1 MTANWHQ
8 VDEILQT
15 GLTTG
20 VYTAAV
26 LVAGREGEVA
36 YERAV
41 GRLSITPDS
50 PETTLKAVFD
60 LASITKTLATTL
72 ALLLLVQQGRL
83 ALNATLGELLPAS
96 WLPADKRL
104 LPLASLLTHQ
114 SGLPAWKPFYQT
126 VLTLPAGRRPGSLEK
141 LAAAEPLEHTPGK
154 LTIYSDLGFMLLK
167 AVVARVSGENLDA
180 FCRRH
185 LYEPLGLK
193 NMGFRA
199 FAQSSPLSPPGERGR
214 VRGKSDLTIG
224 NGLIPHQQSVAQNQ
238 PYPATEVGLIPG
250 RTIQGEVHDENAWS
264 AGGVAGHAGL
274 FGTGPEVFQLAA
286 RLYRSFKGSAH
297 DFFDP
302 ALVRTFMTPP
312 PDAARALGFDVPGP
326 REASCGR
333 FFSPRS
339 AGHLGF
345 TGVSYWI
352 DLDLGQI
359 VILLTNRVHLGRDND
374 KIKPFRP
381 QLYEAVS
388 RALGFSQIFRD

>member
-8 VDEILQT
+8 VDEILQA
-15 GLTTG
+15 GLVSG

-26 LVAGREGEVA
+26 VLAGRAGEVA

-41 GRLSITPDS
+41 GRLNTEPTS
-50 PETTLKAVFD
+50 PETTLETVFD
-60 LASITKTLATTL
+60 LASVTKTLATTL

-83 ALNATLGELLPAS
+83 SLNATLGELLPGS
-96 WLPADKRL
+96 WLPEDKRL
-104 LPLASLLTHQ
+104 LPLVSLLTHQ
-114 SGLPAWKPFYQT
+114 SGLPAWKPFFET
-126 VLTLPAGRRPGSLEK
+126 VLTLPASQRPDALEK

-167 AVVARVSGENLDA
+167 AVVETVSGENLDA
-180 FCRRH
+180 FCRRN

-193 NMGFRA
+193 NMGFNPR
-199 FAQSSPLSPPGERGR
+199 QLPGSQDKNYPATE
-214 VRGKSDLTIG
+214 T
-224 NGLIPHQQSVAQNQ
+224 GLIPHRN
-238 PYPATEVGLIPG
+238 TM
-250 RTIQGEVHDENAWS
+250 GEVHDENAWS

-274 FGTGPEVFQLAA
+274 FGAGREVFQLAA
-286 RLYRSFKGSAH
+286 RLYQAFKGEGT

-302 ALVRTFMTPP
+302 SLVRIFLTPP
-312 PDAARALGFDVPGP
+312 PDAERALGFDIPGA

-333 FFSPRS
+333 LFSPRS
-339 AGHLGF
+339 VGHLGF

-359 VILLTNRVHLGRDND
+359 VILLTNRVRLGRDNE

-381 QLYEAVS
+381 RVYEAVS
-388 RALGFSQIFRD
+388 QALGFSKIFRM